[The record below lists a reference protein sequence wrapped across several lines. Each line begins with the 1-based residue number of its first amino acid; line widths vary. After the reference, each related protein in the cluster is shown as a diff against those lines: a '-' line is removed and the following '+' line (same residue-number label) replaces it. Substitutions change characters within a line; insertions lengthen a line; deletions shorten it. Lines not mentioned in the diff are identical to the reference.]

1 MTTPSPARTFPSIEA
16 LLPHR
21 GTMLLLDRVIASDE
35 QSIEAERTVPAGAWY
50 SDEHGAMPAW
60 IAIELMAQAIAAF
73 ANLHACA
80 RGEPPKR
87 GLLLG
92 SKQYRARAARIAAG
106 ERLRVTAQLSYR
118 DDSGFAA
125 YDCAIAGAGGEL
137 AAATLKVYE
146 PPDFDAFIRQAIST

>member
-1 MTTPSPARTFPSIEA
+1 MTPLARVFPPIEA

-21 GTMLLLDRVIASDE
+21 GTLLLLDRVLAGDE

-50 SDEHGAMPAW
+50 SDETGAMPAW

-73 ANLHACA
+73 ANLQAHVQ
-80 RGEPPKR
+80 GEPPKR

-92 SKQYRARAARIAAG
+92 SKAYRAGAARIAAG
-106 ERLRVTAQLSYR
+106 ERLRVTAQLLFR

-125 YDCAIAGAGGEL
+125 YDCAIIGAAGEL

-146 PPDFDAFIRQAIST
+146 PADFDAFIRQATQS